1 MDAAVAKQANHVS
14 DTIHEIVSDTGR
26 LKSTIEHIHG
36 ISLDDIQQDV
46 QRTFTGLVQQLQE
59 QYPSSNR
66 APSHAERL
74 GNVSFVLQRVE
85 TAFLNLS
92 ARHGVSEQQL
102 KAHLDPILEH
112 VKDAVVTLGLSFFL
126 AP

>member
-14 DTIHEIVSDTGR
+14 DTIHEIVSGTGR
-26 LKSTIEHIHG
+26 LKSTIEHVHG
-36 ISLDDIQQDV
+36 ASFDGIQQDV
-46 QRTFTGLVQQLQE
+46 EQTFTGLLQQLQE
-59 QYPSSNR
+59 QYPPSIR

-74 GNVSFVLQRVE
+74 GNVSFALQRVE
-85 TAFLNLS
+85 AAFLNLS

-112 VKDAVVTLGLSFFL
+112 VKDAVVTLGLSSFL
-126 AP
+126 AS